1 MYQFLFPRPPGK
13 PLAVLTWSA
22 FSHMSCESGV
32 SFIKK
37 KMEGSP
43 IPLVPLAHLRACLV
57 MKGRTMVKAMAR
69 CSQAM
74 LEGRRGGGALEIEFK
89 GEATLRKDTSWQSL
103 RFSSTDQQ
111 GCHFCRYYPFHKDCI
126 SVQCTEYTCSHVFN
140 S

>member
-1 MYQFLFPRPPGK
+1 MYQLLFPRSPGK

-22 FSHMSCESGV
+22 FSHMSWEAGV
-32 SFIKK
+32 NFIKK
-37 KMEGSP
+37 KGSP
-43 IPLVPLAHLRACLV
+43 IPLVHLRACLV

-111 GCHFCRYYPFHKDCI
+111 GCHFCRYCPFHKDCI
-126 SVQCTEYTCSHVFN
+126 SVQCTEYICSHVFN